1 MFAIAFDNNLNKIL
15 LDSLLTVCL
24 KNGRMLKNSL
34 KTDPHFAILF
44 GGTSGIEMTF
54 PLFIYLY
61 SAFNNTDCVK
71 AALQYKIGK

>member
-44 GGTSGIEMTF
+44 GGTSCVEMTF
-54 PLFIYLY
+54 PLFIYIALLTIQIVSKQIY
-61 SAFNNTDCVK
+61 SIK
-71 AALQYKIGK
+71 